1 MNFTDIFI
9 RRPVLASVVS
19 LLILVLGLRSLTALE
34 VRQYPETKDTVVTIT
49 TSYPGAGGDLVKAF
63 ITAPLQQ
70 AVAEAAGIDYLTSTS
85 VQGQSTIEA
94 HMVLNYDP
102 KAAVAEI
109 QAKVTSQRNVL
120 PREAEDPVIDSTTG
134 DATALMY
141 MAFYSKDM
149 DQSQITDYLLRVV
162 QPQLQAVPG
171 VAKAGLIGNKTF
183 AMRVWLDPR
192 RMASLGVTPT
202 DVEAVLLGNNY
213 LAGVGGLKDHS
224 FAVDLS
230 ADTDVSRVEDFRNL
244 VLRTDGQT
252 LVRLEDVARIEL
264 GAQDYDTTTLY
275 KGIPAIFVETS
286 VPVRNIEAL
295 QALSI
300 GDQSVLHL
308 VVSETALARRAL
320 EEHGLPFRCREV
332 IEVDV
337 QDEPGNLGRLAEAIS
352 AAGINIDSAYL
363 TMERRVVLGVSDVP
377 GAEAIARSLAL
388 RG

>member
-19 LLILVLGLRSLTALE
+19 LLILVLGLRSLAALE

-49 TSYPGAGGDLVKAF
+49 ISYPGAGGDLVKAF

-102 KAAVAEI
+102 KSAVAEI
-109 QAKVTSQRNVL
+109 QAKVASQRNVL

-213 LAGVGGLKDHS
+213 LAGVGGLKDHY

-275 KGIPAIFVETS
+275 KGIPAIFVGIEQAPGANPLTVAGEVHKLLPEIRAQLPEGLS
-286 VPVRNIEAL
+286 VFIPYDASGFIRDSIREVFTTLGEAVL
-295 QALSI
+295 IVLLVIFLSLGSMRAALVPAVAVPLSI
-300 GDQSVLHL
+300 IGGPS
-308 VVSETALARRAL
+308 
-320 EEHGLPFRCREV
+320 
-332 IEVDV
+332 
-337 QDEPGNLGRLAEAIS
+337 
-352 AAGINIDSAYL
+352 
-363 TMERRVVLGVSDVP
+363 
-377 GAEAIARSLAL
+377 
-388 RG
+388 

>member
-1 MNFTDIFI
+1 MTFTDIFI
-9 RRPVLASVVS
+9 RRPVLASVIS
-19 LLILVLGLRSLTALE
+19 LLILVVGLRALFSME

-49 TSYPGAGGDLVKAF
+49 TSYPGAGGDLVKSF

-94 HMVLNYDP
+94 HMVLDYDP

-109 QAKVTSQRNVL
+109 QAKVASQRNVL
-120 PREAEDPVIDSTTG
+120 PREAEDPVIDATTG

-141 MAFYSKDM
+141 MAFYSQDM

-192 RMASLGVTPT
+192 RMAALGVTAT

-213 LAGVGGLKDHS
+213 LAGVGGLKDHY

-230 ADTDVSRVEDFRNL
+230 ADTDVSKVEDFRNL

-252 LVRLEDVARIEL
+252 LVRLEDVATIEL
-264 GAQDYDTTTLY
+264 GAQNYNTSTLY
-275 KGIPAIFVETS
+275 KGIPAIFVG
-286 VPVRNIEAL
+286 IE
-295 QALSI
+295 QA
-300 GDQSVLHL
+300 
-308 VVSETALARRAL
+308 
-320 EEHGLPFRCREV
+320 
-332 IEVDV
+332 
-337 QDEPGNLGRLAEAIS
+337 
-352 AAGINIDSAYL
+352 
-363 TMERRVVLGVSDVP
+363 P
-377 GAEAIARSLAL
+377 GANPLTVAKAIHELLPDIRAQLPQGSRSSSPTTPASSSATPSTRSLPPWG
-388 RG
+388 RRC

>member
-1 MNFTDIFI
+1 MRFTDIFI

-19 LLILVLGLRSLTALE
+19 LLILIVGLRSITSME

-49 TSYPGAGGDLVKAF
+49 TSYPGASGDLVKAF

-70 AVAEAAGIDYLTSTS
+70 AVAEADGIDYLTSTS

-102 KAAVAEI
+102 KSAVAEI
-109 QAKVTSQRNVL
+109 QAKVASQRNVL
-120 PREAEDPVIDSTTG
+120 PREAEDPVIDATTG
-134 DATALMY
+134 DPTALMY
-141 MAFYSKDM
+141 MAFYSKVM

-171 VAKAGLIGNKTF
+171 VAKAGLIGNRTY

-192 RMASLGVTPT
+192 RMAALGVTAA

-213 LAGVGGLKDHS
+213 LAGVGGLKDHY

-230 ADTDVSRVEDFRNL
+230 ADTDVSREEDFRRL
-244 VLRTDGQT
+244 VVRTDGQA

-275 KGIPAIFVETS
+275 RGIPAIFVG
-286 VPVRNIEAL
+286 IE
-295 QALSI
+295 QA
-300 GDQSVLHL
+300 
-308 VVSETALARRAL
+308 
-320 EEHGLPFRCREV
+320 
-332 IEVDV
+332 
-337 QDEPGNLGRLAEAIS
+337 
-352 AAGINIDSAYL
+352 
-363 TMERRVVLGVSDVP
+363 P
-377 GAEAIARSLAL
+377 GANPLTVAGRVHEVLPDL
-388 RG
+388 RAQFPEGL